1 MESAKLTWLC
11 REFVRENGGRSG
23 RSDEEVSANI
33 IVRSE
38 SSGFVIR
45 VSGTMLLEKRM
56 DEDEANAG
64 ELRQPGSALI
74 HFSVLGYCLDLHCV
88 LCTVSKEVSCC
99 CRGLSS
105 LDWPLI
111 DDNAAVDMVP

>member
-1 MESAKLTWLC
+1 MESARLTRLC

-23 RSDEEVSANI
+23 RSDANVSANM

-45 VSGTMLLEKRM
+45 VSGTILLEKRM

-64 ELRQPGSALI
+64 EAPRLTEI
-74 HFSVLGYCLDLHCV
+74 HLMILLGQCLDLHCV

-99 CRGLSS
+99 CRDLSS
-105 LDWPLI
+105 LCWPLI
-111 DDNAAVDMVP
+111 EDSATVDMVP